1 MRRDMKIKRIAFLG
15 ISVALAMVF
24 SYIEHL
30 VPPLVAIPGI
40 KIGFANIVVIF
51 LLYKIGWREAGF
63 VSIIRVL
70 LASLLFG
77 NVQVFAF
84 SLAGA
89 ALSLAGMALVKRYGD
104 FSCITVS
111 ILGGVLHNVGQIAIA
126 VLWTQTGEIIYYLPI
141 LLISGVFAGAII
153 GIVSAI
159 VVQKTEKLKI

>member
-1 MRRDMKIKRIAFLG
+1 MKIKRIAFLG

-40 KIGFANIVVIF
+40 KMGFANIVVIF
-51 LLYKIGWREAGF
+51 LLYKIGWREAGL

-89 ALSLAGMALVKRYGD
+89 ALSLAGMALAKRYGD